1 MGMNKGTE
9 TSIRRGEA
17 TRATHR
23 NVIMDTA
30 KTGEFTVHDIPLD
43 VSVARRALRE
53 LCEDYSLIG
62 ELAALPR
69 VVRDRPI
76 NRGTMIYRAG
86 PPRIMRQSWV
96 KSDNGIRLGAYFP
109 PRPVTGFADLVQ
121 RHATC

>member
-1 MGMNKGTE
+1 MNKGTE
-9 TSIRRGEA
+9 TSIRRGEES
-17 TRATHR
+17 RASHR
-23 NVIMDTA
+23 NTILDISKA
-30 KTGEFTVHDIPLD
+30 GEFTVHDIPLD

-62 ELAALPR
+62 ELATLPR
-69 VVRDRPI
+69 VVRERKI
-76 NRGTMIYRAG
+76 NRGTMCYRAG

-96 KSDNGIRLGAYFP
+96 RGDNGIRLGAYYP